1 MDNSEIAINVV
12 SKVTGVSPK
21 AILSPSRKFKV
32 VECRMLVV
40 LLLKRDG
47 LSDESISWSL
57 NRGRVTIL
65 HSRRVAEDTLD
76 YSKTFREK
84 FNKAHEL
91 YTEQK
96 SLRVS

>member
-12 SKVTGVSPK
+12 SKMTGVSTK

-40 LLLKRDG
+40 LLLKG
-47 LSDESISWSL
+47 EGVSDEAIGWSL

-76 YSKTFREK
+76 YSKTFRDK
-84 FNKAHEL
+84 FTKANEL
-91 YTEQK
+91 YNEQK

>member
-12 SKVTGVSPK
+12 SKMTGVSPK
-21 AILSPSRKFKV
+21 TMLSPSRKFKV

-40 LLLKRDG
+40 LLLKG
-47 LSDESISWSL
+47 EGMSDEAIAWTL

-76 YSKTFREK
+76 YSKTFRDK
-84 FNKAHEL
+84 FTKAHEL